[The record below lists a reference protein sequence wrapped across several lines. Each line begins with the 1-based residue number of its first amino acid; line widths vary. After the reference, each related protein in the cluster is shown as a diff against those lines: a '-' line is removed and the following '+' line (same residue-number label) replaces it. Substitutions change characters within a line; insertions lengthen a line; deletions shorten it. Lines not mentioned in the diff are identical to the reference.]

1 MKIYNSIHLY
11 HIIIKTNNININL
24 FHIIL
29 KKWLLFIKKLLYK
42 TEIFI
47 NIFEINNLNIQKYY

>member
-1 MKIYNSIHLY
+1 MNIYNSINLY

-29 KKWLLFIKKLLYK
+29 KNWLLFIKKLLYK

-47 NIFEINNLNIQKYY
+47 NIFEINNLNIQKCY